1 MLNGL
6 TDKLSSYLPS
16 DEITAIEKAYL
27 YSEKCHVGQLRESGD
42 PYITHPVAVASILAD
57 MKMDHESLMAALLHD
72 VLEDTGVT
80 KHQISRRFGRT
91 VASLVDGVSKLSEI
105 ETASRA
111 EQQADSFQKMTLAMS
126 KDIRVV
132 MVKLADRLHNMRTL
146 GVLSTEKR
154 RRIARE
160 TIDIY
165 APIAQSL
172 GINDVRLEF
181 ENLGFAAMYPLR
193 YRRLREAL
201 RSSRKNRKEL
211 ITEIHE
217 SMEIRLNKEN
227 VNAKVKSREKHLWS
241 IYKKMREK
249 KKHFRDVMDVFAF
262 RLIVEIVDDCKQ
274 GYGAIGRALIKK
286 GEVVGLYV
294 VSEGEGYPPGEPEDY
309 GVVDAAV
316 DNAGSGYLP
325 DDTATDQF
333 GNEYKLVIDKGGV
346 VSVKP
351 LNINITTL
359 NFCIIIAVIA
369 IIFTHI

>member
-6 TDKLSSYLPS
+6 TDKLSTYLPS

-27 YSEKCHVGQLRESGD
+27 YSEECHVGQLRESGD

-72 VLEDTGVT
+72 VIEDTGVT
-80 KHQISRRFGRT
+80 KNQISRRFGRT

-165 APIAQSL
+165 APIAQRL

-217 SMEIRLNKEN
+217 SMEIRLNKEK

-241 IYKKMREK
+241 IYLS
-249 KKHFRDVMDVFAF
+249 
-262 RLIVEIVDDCKQ
+262 LI
-274 GYGAIGRALIKK
+274 
-286 GEVVGLYV
+286 
-294 VSEGEGYPPGEPEDY
+294 
-309 GVVDAAV
+309 
-316 DNAGSGYLP
+316 
-325 DDTATDQF
+325 
-333 GNEYKLVIDKGGV
+333 
-346 VSVKP
+346 
-351 LNINITTL
+351 
-359 NFCIIIAVIA
+359 
-369 IIFTHI
+369 HI